1 MGNQTSLKEYRHS
14 LSDRESKILSNLSY
28 EGKSVFTVNDIK
40 RFVKDPEN
48 ILDSL
53 RRKKWLLK
61 IKRGV
66 YAIAPLE
73 AGEKGSEAYALH
85 SFSIGSFLVEPYY
98 IAYWSALNH
107 YGLTDQTPPAVYIAT
122 TKPRNS
128 RRILN
133 TQFKFVT
140 IPKRKLF
147 AVEKVEIEKRKINI
161 SSREKTIADCLD
173 HPEHAGGVEEVAKA
187 IYFASRNAE
196 IDFNRLVDCS
206 RRLGNSAV
214 LKRLGYIAETLNIK
228 DLSRL
233 LSASKLASGYSVFDP
248 ALPKKGR
255 IRERWKLLV
264 NASIDPEKW
273 SA

>member
-1 MGNQTSLKEYRHS
+1 MLTLTSLKKYRHS

-28 EGKSVFTVNDIK
+28 SGKSVFTLEDIK
-40 RFVKDPEN
+40 RLVKDPKN
-48 ILDSL
+48 VLDSL
-53 RRKKWLLK
+53 RRKKWILK

-73 AGEKGSEAYALH
+73 AGEKGSESYALH
-85 SFSIGSFLVEPYY
+85 SFTIASFLVEPYY
-98 IAYWSALNH
+98 IGYWSALNYH
-107 YGLTDQTPPAVYIAT
+107 GLTDQTPPAVYVVT

-128 RRILN
+128 RRVLN

-196 IDFNRLVDCS
+196 LDFNRLVDYS
-206 RRLGNSAV
+206 RKLGNSAV
-214 LKRLGYIAETLNIK
+214 LKRLGFIAEALSIK
-228 DLSRL
+228 ELSSL
-233 LSASKLASGYSVFDP
+233 LSGAKLASGYSVLDP
-248 ALPKKGR
+248 LLPKKGK
-255 IRERWKLLV
+255 IRERWKILV
-264 NASIDPEKW
+264 NTSIDPERW
-273 SA
+273 G